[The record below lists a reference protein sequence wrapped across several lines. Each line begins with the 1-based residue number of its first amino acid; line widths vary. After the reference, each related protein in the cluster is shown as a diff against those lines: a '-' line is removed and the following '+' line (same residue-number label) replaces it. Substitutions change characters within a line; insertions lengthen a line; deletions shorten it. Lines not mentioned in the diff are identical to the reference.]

1 MVLFS
6 LYDSSYPDRVASG
19 GFLNETIL
27 PAAATGINPQLSG
40 MVTGTQDDVVPTLW
54 NLWPQPKS

>member
-1 MVLFS
+1 M
-6 LYDSSYPDRVASG
+6 VASG

-27 PAAATGINPQLSG
+27 PAATTGINPQLSG
-40 MVTGTQDDVVPTLW
+40 MVTGTRDDVVLTLW